1 MASFGQSVDTSKH
14 RRKSAAEPAVA
25 SFRCVVPAHKRSA
38 IHMSAPD
45 RYRLECAGGVLHA
58 GTADGFTSLT
68 KPELRALAATARALA
83 ASAEAEIDARP
94 VSFPSSLPRA
104 LVMQWLPLCDVSAA
118 LRVASSWYGDSEQYF
133 RLYVEEGRE
142 AARVHTILQRSGL
155 LSDFQQRV
163 LAHYEHQ
170 PREYDDSHGDFGYV
184 HLRYIPVEEVAAAI
198 PGATLEQ
205 VRTAVAFLVS
215 LNTLHA
221 SPTGQ
226 GHRVADFTFLERRV
240 VDYHMIHGT
249 SDDGCHVNA
258 VAAGLG
264 LELAS
269 VRTTV
274 DYLCSQGHLY
284 STMDEDHHKST
295 S

>member
-1 MASFGQSVDTSKH
+1 
-14 RRKSAAEPAVA
+14 
-25 SFRCVVPAHKRSA
+25 
-38 IHMSAPD
+38 MSAPD

-170 PREYDDSHGDFGYV
+170 PREYDGNVD
-184 HLRYIPVEEVAAAI
+184 LRYIPVEEVAAAI

-226 GHRVADFTFLERRV
+226 RHQLWTSLEHRVLHYYTQHA
-240 VDYHMIHGT
+240 T
-249 SDDGCHVNA
+249 SDVGLAMNA

-274 DYLCSQGHLY
+274 DYLCLEGHLY
-284 STMDEDHHKST
+284 STMDEDVDEDHHKST
-295 S
+295 SEPWY

>member
-1 MASFGQSVDTSKH
+1 
-14 RRKSAAEPAVA
+14 
-25 SFRCVVPAHKRSA
+25 
-38 IHMSAPD
+38 MSAPD
-45 RYRLECAGGVLHA
+45 RYRLECVGGVLHA
-58 GTADGFTSLT
+58 GTAEGLPNLT
-68 KPELRALAATARALA
+68 KPKLRALAATARALLE
-83 ASAEAEIDARP
+83 SAKAEIDARP
-94 VSFPSSLPRA
+94 VSFPSSLPSA
-104 LVMQWLPLCDVSAA
+104 LVMQWLPLCDISAA
-118 LRVASSWYGDSEQYF
+118 LRVASSWCGDSEQYF
-133 RLYVEEGRE
+133 RLYVERHCVEGRE
-142 AARVHTILQRSGL
+142 AARVHTVLQRSGL

-163 LAHYEHQ
+163 LARYEHQ
-170 PREYDDSHGDFGYV
+170 PREYDDSLGYV

-226 GHRVADFTFLERRV
+226 RHQLWTSLEHRVLHYYTQHA
-240 VDYHMIHGT
+240 T
-249 SDDGCHVNA
+249 SDVGLAMNA

-274 DYLCSQGHLY
+274 DYLCLEGHLY
-284 STMDEDHHKST
+284 STMDEDVDEDHHKST
-295 S
+295 SEPWY

>member
-1 MASFGQSVDTSKH
+1 
-14 RRKSAAEPAVA
+14 
-25 SFRCVVPAHKRSA
+25 
-38 IHMSAPD
+38 MSAPD

>member
-1 MASFGQSVDTSKH
+1 
-14 RRKSAAEPAVA
+14 
-25 SFRCVVPAHKRSA
+25 
-38 IHMSAPD
+38 MSAQHPIAPD
-45 RYRLECAGGVLHA
+45 SYRLERAGRVLHA
-58 GTADGFTSLT
+58 GTADGFPSLT

-94 VSFPSSLPRA
+94 APFPASLPPW
-104 LVMQWLPLCDVSAA
+104 LVMQWLPLPDASAA
-118 LRVASSWYGDSEQYF
+118 LRVASSWCGDSEQYF
-133 RLYVEEGRE
+133 RVFAERHCVTRSPSYPSWRE
-142 AARVHTILQRSGL
+142 AARRHTIEQRIGL
-155 LSDFQQRV
+155 LSLFQARV
-163 LAHYEHQ
+163 LAHYELQ
-170 PREYDDSHGDFGYV
+170 PRTYDYSLGYAD
-184 HLRYIPVEEVAAAI
+184 LCFIPVEEVAAAF
-198 PGATLEQ
+198 PDATLEQ

>member
-226 GHRVADFTFLERRV
+226 GHQLWTSLEHRVL
-240 VDYHMIHGT
+240 DYYTQHAT
-249 SDDGCHVNA
+249 SGLPVGLATNA
-258 VAAGLG
+258 VAASLG
-264 LELAS
+264 VDETRVRSAVAFLAGYG
-269 VRTTV
+269 R
-274 DYLCSQGHLY
+274 L
-284 STMDEDHHKST
+284 
-295 S
+295 

>member
-1 MASFGQSVDTSKH
+1 MASFGQSVDTIKH

-163 LAHYEHQ
+163 QAHYEHQ
-170 PREYDDSHGDFGYV
+170 PREYDGNVD
-184 HLRYIPVEEVAAAI
+184 LRYIPVEEVAAAI
-198 PGATLEQ
+198 PGATVEQ
-205 VRTAVAFLVS
+205 VRTAAAFLVS
-215 LNTLHA
+215 VKRLEVSATDD
-221 SPTGQ
+221 
-226 GHRVADFTFLERRV
+226 GHRVADLTSLERRV
-240 VDYHMIHGT
+240 IDYHNEHGAG
-249 SDDGCHVNA
+249 DEGCHVNA